1 MSTPPLARRMSS
13 LDAAFLYTEQPT
25 APMHIGGIDILDG
38 PLPREEFAAM
48 LDAKMP
54 SIPRYRQRAV
64 ATPFNLAHPAWER
77 ARDFDILDHVVE
89 VTLPAPGTEAQL
101 RTAASRIFADMLDRE
116 KPLWKIVLVH
126 GVEGNRT
133 ALVSLVHH
141 CMVDGVSGVE
151 LLNAV
156 LDPSPTPHISESSP
170 EPDDADAGPESRLR
184 DALWDTL
191 SEQLESWADFQRDT
205 AQLLRTMK
213 LQDAMP
219 AARELPAVLK
229 DLLRPV
235 RPMPFNARR
244 FSGKR
249 KLDWCSCSL
258 AEIRA
263 IRSRV
268 GGTMNDVALAT
279 LGGAV
284 RGYLEHHGVADA
296 HPTLRVM
303 VPVSVRAEQQ
313 RGDLGNKVSM
323 LPVDV
328 PLTPSSHVERL
339 QAISQRTTTLKRLRT
354 AEWLQAMMHLWEG
367 AHPAVQAM
375 LGQAV
380 FAPGLQSTVG
390 AAILSPGLHLVCT
403 NVPGP
408 QIPLYALG
416 RQVLAHVPMLPV
428 VPGMGLNVGVFSY
441 HQRMHFGFIADTAA
455 VSDLARFRSCF
466 ERSFLALRREA
477 GVDEIPDVVIA
488 PFSRDRKKSTTR
500 TPAKR
505 KTARPAAAAKSASQ
519 KSNSGARRSGKSK
532 AKAAAPS
539 RASRKKK
546 KA

>member
-1 MSTPPLARRMSS
+1 MSAPPLPRRMTS

-38 PLPREEFAAM
+38 HLPREEFAAM
-48 LDAKMP
+48 LNAKMP
-54 SIPRYRQRAV
+54 LIPRYRQRAV
-64 ATPFNLAHPAWER
+64 ASPFNLAHPAWER

-89 VTLPAPGTEAQL
+89 TTLPAPGTEAQL
-101 RTAASRIFADMLDRE
+101 RAAAARIFAGMLDRD

-126 GVEGNRT
+126 GVEGHRT

-156 LDPSPTPHISESSP
+156 LDPSPTPRIPESTPESNEAESE
-170 EPDDADAGPESRLR
+170 PESRLR

-205 AQLLRTMK
+205 AQLLRTLK
-213 LQDAMP
+213 FEDAMP
-219 AARELPAVLK
+219 AVKSLPAVLK

-268 GGTMNDVALAT
+268 GGTMNDVVLAT

-284 RGYLEHHGVADA
+284 RNYLEHHGVADV

-328 PLTPSSHVERL
+328 PLGADSAVERL
-339 QAISQRTTTLKRLRT
+339 KGISERTTTLKRLRT

-380 FAPGLQSTVG
+380 FSPSLQSTVG
-390 AAILSPGLHLVCT
+390 AAIFSPGLHLVCT

-408 QIPLYALG
+408 QIPLYAFG
-416 RQVLAHVPMLPV
+416 RQVLAHVPLLPV

-441 HQRMHFGFIADTAA
+441 QQRMHFGFIADSEA
-455 VSDLARFRSCF
+455 VNDLARFRACF
-466 ERSFLALRREA
+466 ERSFLSLRREA

-488 PFSRDRKKSTTR
+488 PFTRNRKTSSSKTA
-500 TPAKR
+500 AKR
-505 KTARPAAAAKSASQ
+505 KTARPAAAAKSASR
-519 KSNSGARRSGKSK
+519 KRSTRAKRSK
-532 AKAAAPS
+532 KPMAAAS
-539 RASRKKK
+539 GQRTTNKK

>member
-1 MSTPPLARRMSS
+1 MSSPPLARRMTS

-38 PLPREEFAAM
+38 YLPLAEFAAM
-48 LDAKMP
+48 LSAKMP
-54 SIPRYRQRAV
+54 TIPRYRQRAV
-64 ATPFNLAHPAWER
+64 PAPFNLAHPTWETVR
-77 ARDFDILDHVVE
+77 RFDVLDHVSETKV
-89 VTLPAPGTEAQL
+89 PAPGSEAQL
-101 RTAASRIFADMLDRE
+101 RAMASRIFDGMLDRD

-126 GVEGNRT
+126 GIEGDRT

-141 CMVDGVSGVE
+141 CMVDGVSGVD

-156 LDPSPTPHISESSP
+156 LDPSPTPRIPQSAPEP
-170 EPDDADAGPESRLR
+170 EPDGAPEPRLR

-191 SEQLESWADFQRDT
+191 TEQLESWADFQRDA
-205 AQLLRTMK
+205 AQLLRTFKAEEAWPM
-213 LQDAMP
+213 
-219 AARELPAVLK
+219 ARELPRVLK

-258 AEIRA
+258 AEIRE
-263 IRSRV
+263 IRKRT

-284 RGYLEHHGVADA
+284 HGYLAHHGALRGHDV
-296 HPTLRVM
+296 LRVM
-303 VPVSVRAEQQ
+303 VPVSVRAEHQ
-313 RGDLGNKVSM
+313 RGALGNRVSM

-328 PLTPSSHVERL
+328 PLEGVGPAERIR
-339 QAISQRTTTLKRLRT
+339 AITQRTGSLKRLRT

-367 AHPAVQAM
+367 AHPAVQAL

-390 AAILSPGLHLVCT
+390 AAILSPGLHMVCT

-416 RQVLAHVPMLPV
+416 RQVLAHVPLLPV
-428 VPGMGLNVGVFSY
+428 APGMGLNVGVFSY

-455 VSDLARFRSCF
+455 VNDLARFRAAF
-466 ERSFLALRREA
+466 ERSFTELRRVA
-477 GVDEIPDVVIA
+477 GVPEMEEVAIR
-488 PFSRDRKKSTTR
+488 PFARGSGTSKSNARKRTVSSKSAQSKIR
-500 TPAKR
+500 VKR
-505 KTARPAAAAKSASQ
+505 KPVAAKS
-519 KSNSGARRSGKSK
+519 KRGRT
-532 AKAAAPS
+532 P
-539 RASRKKK
+539 
-546 KA
+546 